1 MFLNEGLRT
10 VSYGTTGLGVVQL
23 SLIEVDDHG
32 GDKCTAREAK
42 NIRVDGPNLKRWGI
56 VNKWS

>member
-32 GDKCTAREAK
+32 GEKCTAREAK
-42 NIRVDGPNLKRWGI
+42 KYQSGRSKLETL
-56 VNKWS
+56 